1 MLFRFAFT
9 LDESL
14 KSVMIEKFI
23 IIVINTNVIDGPL
36 KLELAK
42 NLKCSFPLHAT
53 EQTFTFR
60 IEDVT
65 LG

>member
-1 MLFRFAFT
+1 ME
-9 LDESL
+9 ESL
-14 KSVMIEKFI
+14 HNVIMAKFI